1 MSDLTKMVAA
11 LRADTSQVNWPEPV
25 EVRTRADRRTT
36 RRWVAAAAA
45 VSVAIAVTGGAIVT
59 GDRRNT
65 TPADPGPTRQ
75 SPLDA
80 IASAPSGT
88 IFAITHTCGTSECS
102 ASAPQRQYT
111 LLRSID
117 LARSWTTIASLDGV
131 AGGTDIVLELAVADD
146 DMLWIAN
153 GTRIMGSVDGG
164 QHWSSWNLGADPT
177 QSKGG
182 GLAGTTLW
190 LAHHGQVLR
199 ATDGGRPAPTSGQPP
214 GSGQIDSVAAV
225 SADSSIALRAQGT
238 RKGWYRT
245 DDRGAH
251 WSVATDPCAGLSH
264 PNVTGAYLTAGH
276 DGGLWAVCF
285 VAGGR
290 APGWQI
296 ATSAD
301 GGHSWQPHPGDAPGG
316 DDVQAV
322 SATVAWRTGN
332 GADVYRTTDSG
343 AHWTDVADLPPG
355 ASLQGGFVRDA
366 DTALYVLP
374 KPGTDHVTLHLTTDG
389 GTTWTTLPFGL

>member
-1 MSDLTKMVAA
+1 MSDLTKMVAG
-11 LRADTSQVNWPEPV
+11 LRADTSQVNWPDAA
-25 EVRTRADRRTT
+25 EVRTRADRRTR

-45 VSVAIAVTGGAIVT
+45 VSVAIAVTGGAYLA

-65 TPADPGPTRQ
+65 TPVGPGVTTQ
-75 SPLDA
+75 LPLDA

-88 IFAITHTCGTSECS
+88 IFAITHSCGTGKCS
-102 ASAPQRQYT
+102 VGAQRHYT
-111 LLRSID
+111 LLRSTD
-117 LARSWTTIASLDGV
+117 LARSWATISSLDGV
-131 AGGTDIVLELAVADD
+131 AGGTDAALELAVADD
-146 DMLWIAN
+146 DVLWIAD
-153 GTRIMGSVDGG
+153 GTRFLGSGDGG
-164 QHWSSWNLGADPT
+164 THWSSWNLGADRTP
-177 QSKGG
+177 SKGG
-182 GLAGTTLW
+182 GLAGSTLW
-190 LAHHGQVLR
+190 LAYNGQVLR
-199 ATDGGRPAPTSGQPP
+199 AANGGRPAPTSGQPP
-214 GSGQIDSVAAV
+214 GSGKIDSVAAV
-225 SADSSIALRAQGT
+225 SADSSIALRAQGS

-245 DDRGAH
+245 ADRGAH
-251 WSVATDPCAGLSH
+251 WSVAPDPCAGLSH
-264 PNVTGAYLTAGH
+264 PNVTDAYLSAGQ

-301 GGHSWQPHPGDAPGG
+301 GGHSWQPHPGGAPGG
-316 DDVQAV
+316 DDVQPV

-355 ASLQGGFVRDA
+355 AAIQGGFVRDA

-374 KPGTDHVTLHLTTDG
+374 EPGTDYVTLHLTTDG
-389 GTTWTTLPFGL
+389 GTTWTTLPFSP

>member
-1 MSDLTKMVAA
+1 MPDLTKMVAG
-11 LRADTSQVNWPEPV
+11 LRADTSRANWPESA
-25 EVRTRADRRTT
+25 EVRTRADRRT
-36 RRWVAAAAA
+36 RRRRAAAAAA
-45 VSVAIAVTGGAIVT
+45 VSVAIAVTGGAFLT
-59 GDRRNT
+59 ADRRNT
-65 TPADPGPTRQ
+65 TPAGPGATTQ

-88 IFAITHTCGTSECS
+88 IFAVTHTCGTGKCS
-102 ASAPQRQYT
+102 PGASQHYT
-111 LLRSID
+111 LVRSTD

-131 AGGTDIVLELAVADD
+131 TGGTDVVLDLAVADD
-146 DMLWIAN
+146 DVLWIAN
-153 GTRIMGSVDGG
+153 GTRFMGSVDGG
-164 QHWSSWNLGADPT
+164 KHWSSWNLGADPT

-182 GLAGTTLW
+182 GLTGTTLW
-190 LAHHGQVLR
+190 LAYNGQVLR
-199 ATDGGRPAPTSGQPP
+199 ATNGGRPTPTGGQPP
-214 GSGQIDSVAAV
+214 GSGQIDSVAVV
-225 SADSSIALRAQGT
+225 SADSAIALRAQGS

-245 DDRGAH
+245 ADRGAH
-251 WSVATDPCAGLSH
+251 WTPAADPCAGLSH
-264 PNVTGAYLTAGH
+264 PNPTDAYLSAGR

-316 DDVQAV
+316 DDVEPV
-322 SATVAWRTGN
+322 SATVAWRTGT

-343 AHWTDVADLPPG
+343 AHWTDVANLPPG
-355 ASLQGGFVRDA
+355 SSLQGGFVRDA

-374 KPGTDHVTLHLTTDG
+374 EPGTDHVSLHLTTDG
-389 GTTWTTLPFGL
+389 GTTWTTLPFGP